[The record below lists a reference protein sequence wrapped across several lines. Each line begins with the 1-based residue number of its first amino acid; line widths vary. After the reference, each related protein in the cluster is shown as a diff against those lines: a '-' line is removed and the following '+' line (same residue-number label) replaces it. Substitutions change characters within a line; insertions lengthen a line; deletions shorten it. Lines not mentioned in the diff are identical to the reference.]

1 VPANSHHYTEK
12 LHATYGPLVQI
23 SPEMV
28 AVSDHNEIRRIYV
41 TDDLPKSHLIYNN
54 FRQDKDRP
62 TLLTFTDK
70 KAYGVRKRMVSSMF
84 GIRYIRGMQS
94 IMRQCVDVALK
105 RLDDLCAQE
114 PSGVAVVDI
123 CNLVQSLAVDIIGDT
138 TFGQSFHVVE
148 NGSHPLPLKLKQALM
163 MSGLFQ
169 FIPWLKAVPGIPLRP
184 AYIGQFTNE
193 IVQNRRAVIASA
205 PRTDLLQML
214 VEAVDDAPSSTFR
227 SSDLQD
233 EVVVLLT
240 AGSETTANAELFVIL
255 LLTKHPEKMTKLQ
268 AEIDRFYPN
277 AELETNAD
285 HMPEMHYL
293 QACIDETMRLYPA
306 QPTGSPRE
314 SPQDISVLGYEI
326 PRGTAIFPT
335 TATVQRDSAL
345 WDQPDAFIP
354 ERWLDSVTAS
364 RITPVS
370 FYPFAAGSR
379 VCIGRHF
386 ALQEMYLSLVGLFR
400 RFEFRYIK
408 GQDEVTMLRVAQ
420 QLRAGKYMVEVKRR
434 S

>member
-1 VPANSHHYTEK
+1 
-12 LHATYGPLVQI
+12 
-23 SPEMV
+23 
-28 AVSDHNEIRRIYV
+28 
-41 TDDLPKSHLIYNN
+41 
-54 FRQDKDRP
+54 
-62 TLLTFTDK
+62 
-70 KAYGVRKRMVSSMF
+70 
-84 GIRYIRGMQS
+84 
-94 IMRQCVDVALK
+94 
-105 RLDDLCAQE
+105 
-114 PSGVAVVDI
+114 VAVVDI

-148 NGSHPLPLKLKQALM
+148 NGSHPLPLKLKQAMM

-205 PRTDLLQML
+205 PRKDLLQML
-214 VEAVDDAPSSTFR
+214 VEAVDDAPTSTFR

-255 LLTKHPEKMTKLQ
+255 LLTKHPEKMAKLQ
-268 AEIDRFYPN
+268 AEIDRFYPD
-277 AELETNAD
+277 AEQETNAD

-314 SPQDISVLGYEI
+314 SPQDINILGYQI

-335 TATVQRDSAL
+335 TVTVQRDPAL

-354 ERWLDSVTAS
+354 ERWLDSSTAS
-364 RITPVS
+364 RVTPVP

-379 VCIGRHF
+379 VCIGKNF
-386 ALQEMYLSLVGLFR
+386 AMQEMYLSLVGLFR
-400 RFEFRYIK
+400 RFEVRYIK
-408 GQDEVTMLRVAQ
+408 GQDEGTMLRVAQ
-420 QLRAGKYMVEVKRR
+420 QLRAGKYLVELKRR
-434 S
+434 G